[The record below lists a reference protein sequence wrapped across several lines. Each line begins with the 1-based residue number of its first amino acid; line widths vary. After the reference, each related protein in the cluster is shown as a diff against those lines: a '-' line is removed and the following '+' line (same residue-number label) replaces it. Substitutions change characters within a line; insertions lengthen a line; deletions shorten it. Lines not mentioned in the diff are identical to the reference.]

1 MIDDDDDLN
10 AILSANPPAPAPDAA
25 KARARA
31 AAVSA
36 FDEAGAAAHAAEQEE
51 KIATNLQGSRDA
63 LRQTGRRS
71 GLMTLVRRLMMN
83 ISLPST
89 RTMMLGSASLAVVVI
104 AVMSAQQAPQ
114 LDFNDA
120 IAPEAV
126 EPIQAE
132 MTGGDGA
139 ADETVILAEEERGES
154 VQLMS
159 GAQSQ
164 SELGRALDQS
174 ADDGSD
180 LDAEAPV
187 GLALPSPQP
196 TTEAPAELS
205 AGVAPA
211 LAPPRPP
218 QGGGLAQVP
227 AAAGQS
233 QLGAANVRSR
243 TQQQTRAVQVGRLK
257 SQDSDRAV
265 ASQEAARLQDGATL
279 LSSRIENDV
288 QRQALA
294 SDFKTEAEPTPND
307 TYRDQGRDQ
316 FDAFV
321 PNPIVVAAENP
332 VSTFSVDVDTAS
344 YAFMRSSLQ
353 SRVLPQKNAIRIEEL
368 INYFPYDY
376 AGPDDREA
384 PFAANVSIQPTP
396 WNEQTQ
402 LMRIGIKGY
411 ELEQTEKPRS
421 NLVFLLDTSGSM
433 NSPDKLPLLIDS
445 FSMLVD
451 SLDPDDT
458 VAIVVYAGSA
468 GTVLEPTKVAEKGKI
483 LRALDRLR
491 AGGSTAGG
499 EGIRQAYQ
507 LAEANF
513 DEEGINRVIL
523 ATDGDFNVGIQ
534 DTEELKSYIERK
546 RESGV
551 FLSVLGFGRGNY
563 NDALMQALA
572 QNGNG
577 TASYIDSLS
586 EAQKVLV
593 DEAASTLF
601 PIAKDVK
608 IQVEFN
614 PAVIGEY
621 RLIGFETRALRREDF
636 KNDAI

>member
-1 MIDDDDDLN
+1 MIDDDDDLK
-10 AILSANPPAPAPDAA
+10 AILSANPPATAPDAA

-63 LRQTGRRS
+63 LRQTGRQS

-139 ADETVILAEEERGES
+139 ADETVIVAEEERGES

-211 LAPPRPP
+211 LAPPAPP

-227 AAAGQS
+227 AAAGQP
-233 QLGAANVRSR
+233 QLSADVRPR
-243 TQQQTRAVQVGRLK
+243 TPQRSRAVQVWSPK
-257 SQDSDRAV
+257 SQDSGRTH
-265 ASQEAARLQDGATL
+265 ASQEAARLQDGTTP
-279 LSSRIENDV
+279 
-288 QRQALA
+288 LA
-294 SDFKTEAEPTPND
+294 SRVERDAGRRAPAGDLKTEAEPTPTD
-307 TYRDQGRDQ
+307 AHREQGREQ
-316 FDAFV
+316 FEAFV
-321 PNPIVVAAENP
+321 PNPIVVTAETP

-376 AGPDDREA
+376 AAPDDREA

-411 ELEQTEKPRS
+411 ELQQTEKPRS

-458 VAIVVYAGSA
+458 VA
-468 GTVLEPTKVAEKGKI
+468 
-483 LRALDRLR
+483 
-491 AGGSTAGG
+491 
-499 EGIRQAYQ
+499 
-507 LAEANF
+507 
-513 DEEGINRVIL
+513 
-523 ATDGDFNVGIQ
+523 
-534 DTEELKSYIERK
+534 
-546 RESGV
+546 
-551 FLSVLGFGRGNY
+551 
-563 NDALMQALA
+563 
-572 QNGNG
+572 
-577 TASYIDSLS
+577 
-586 EAQKVLV
+586 
-593 DEAASTLF
+593 
-601 PIAKDVK
+601 
-608 IQVEFN
+608 
-614 PAVIGEY
+614 
-621 RLIGFETRALRREDF
+621 
-636 KNDAI
+636 